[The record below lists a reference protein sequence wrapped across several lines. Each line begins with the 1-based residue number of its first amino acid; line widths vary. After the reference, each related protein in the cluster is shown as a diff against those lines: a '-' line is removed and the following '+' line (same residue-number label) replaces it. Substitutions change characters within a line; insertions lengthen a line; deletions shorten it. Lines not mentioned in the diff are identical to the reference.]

1 MPYLRWQLFVLT
13 PRLEHLVCVLL
24 RHVTSSTINISEV
37 QLFSY
42 VEVLNDLNNVNI
54 MLLVIVCLL
63 ECTDLRSV

>member
-1 MPYLRWQLFVLT
+1 MPYLRWQLFILT

-24 RHVTSSTINISEV
+24 RHVTSTINISEV